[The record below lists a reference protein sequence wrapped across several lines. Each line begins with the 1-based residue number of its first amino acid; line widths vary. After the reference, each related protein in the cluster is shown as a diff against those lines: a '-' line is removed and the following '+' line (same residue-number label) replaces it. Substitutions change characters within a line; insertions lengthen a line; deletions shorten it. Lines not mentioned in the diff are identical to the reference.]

1 MSKKFTF
8 SIGTFFSVVVLSFLL
23 IFLVQGATTLYMRVS
38 ARLDEFA
45 RHGENVL
52 QVTSLLLEKQVE
64 QREEGLRAIVGGAD
78 MNDAG
83 RDVLVAVVLDGN
95 TVERGIKGWLPD
107 GMLLP
112 DELLTDEWVVN
123 DLLDIYGRSLLTG
136 VRTIQGKRVFAAI
149 RLNMNELDV
158 FGDHLL
164 LPVISDNLGQIVWMG
179 ATKEAPALS
188 EHLKARGF
196 ILRKKIPD
204 QRWAIA
210 LSHQGSRVMMRQEQL
225 PYGFTFPIAYPLA
238 SLMISSLSG
247 LAVAAMLFLFALLV
261 ILLLWALWN
270 RGVYKSIATIANL
283 ADEMGDRLSQIDARD
298 PLRGAETLFTLTKRF
313 SGFKETFV
321 RETNSF
327 VRDLRNLFEV
337 ILRQQEELTAF
348 NEETEAMNQE
358 LEQVNNQLISRE
370 ALWERTL
377 EFSRAFARNQDV
389 DAAISSTLD
398 TLRRDVK
405 AFGVLLSSVEGNSFR
420 LTAWSGYNG
429 ELTNFVVSKD
439 GIAASES
446 IISRSPVWVED
457 VRAHPGAHPVHPSV
471 KSELLIPLFQAGE
484 EEGVLEVAFDR
495 PMRRDSFLIETL
507 TPVASFLGGLVHGE
521 KMRRELKASYAYLA
535 EKLQFVTGI
544 YHDETEAHI
553 ARIGEYCKLLARE
566 IGRDASEQEDIALF
580 ARLHDIG
587 KLRIPYGILVKP
599 GALDSDEFNQI
610 KRHPQW
616 GADILGDAAWLQMA
630 RNICLTHH
638 EKWDGSGY
646 PRGLRGEEIPWEGRV
661 ATIADIYD
669 ALRSSRS
676 YKPAMSHE
684 LAVSIL
690 LEGDERVRPEHF
702 DPKVLTA
709 FRRISGKF
717 EEIFDSNC
725 DERDSPD
732 CFLA

>member
-1 MSKKFTF
+1 MINIS
-8 SIGTFFSVVVLSFLL
+8 LSFLL
-23 IFLVQGATTLYMRVS
+23 IFIVQGATTLYMRVS

-83 RDVLVAVVLDGN
+83 RDVLVAAVLDGN

-225 PYGFTFPIAYPLA
+225 PYGFTFTIAYPLA

-348 NEETEAMNQE
+348 NEETEAMNQT
-358 LEQVNNQLISRE
+358 LAVTALGDVLVRQVDHGKRADAHDAQVRVQCRERVVGHPLGERRPPRAQALRIS
-370 ALWERTL
+370 
-377 EFSRAFARNQDV
+377 
-389 DAAISSTLD
+389 
-398 TLRRDVK
+398 
-405 AFGVLLSSVEGNSFR
+405 
-420 LTAWSGYNG
+420 
-429 ELTNFVVSKD
+429 D
-439 GIAASES
+439 G
-446 IISRSPVWVED
+446 
-457 VRAHPGAHPVHPSV
+457 G
-471 KSELLIPLFQAGE
+471 QAGAQPE
-484 EEGVLEVAFDR
+484 PAGDV
-495 PMRRDSFLIETL
+495 
-507 TPVASFLGGLVHGE
+507 
-521 KMRRELKASYAYLA
+521 
-535 EKLQFVTGI
+535 
-544 YHDETEAHI
+544 
-553 ARIGEYCKLLARE
+553 
-566 IGRDASEQEDIALF
+566 
-580 ARLHDIG
+580 
-587 KLRIPYGILVKP
+587 
-599 GALDSDEFNQI
+599 
-610 KRHPQW
+610 
-616 GADILGDAAWLQMA
+616 GADL
-630 RNICLTHH
+630 RPREHPR
-638 EKWDGSGY
+638 DG
-646 PRGLRGEEIPWEGRV
+646 PQVRKV
-661 ATIADIYD
+661 A
-669 ALRSSRS
+669 ALRSAAA
-676 YKPAMSHE
+676 P
-684 LAVSIL
+684 
-690 LEGDERVRPEHF
+690 GRP
-702 DPKVLTA
+702 
-709 FRRISGKF
+709 
-717 EEIFDSNC
+717 
-725 DERDSPD
+725 
-732 CFLA
+732 

>member
-8 SIGTFFSVVVLSFLL
+8 SIGTFFSVVVLSFLI
-23 IFLVQGATTLYMRVS
+23 IFLVQGATSLYIRVS

-83 RDVLVAVVLDGN
+83 RDVLVAAILDGN
-95 TVERGIKGWLPD
+95 TVKHGIKGWLPD

-136 VRTIQGKRVFAAI
+136 VRTIQGERVFAAI
-149 RLNMNELDV
+149 RLDMNELDV
-158 FGDHLL
+158 FGDHAL
-164 LPVISDNLGQIVWMG
+164 LPVISDSLGQIVWMG
-179 ATKEAPALS
+179 ATKETPALS
-188 EHLKARGF
+188 MHLKARGC
-196 ILRKKIPD
+196 ILRKQLPD
-204 QRWAIA
+204 QRWAIT
-210 LSHQGSRVMMRQEQL
+210 LSHQGSRVMMRQERL
-225 PYGFTFPIAYPLA
+225 PYGFTFTIAYPLA
-238 SLMISSLSG
+238 SLMVSSLSG

-298 PLRGAETLFTLTKRF
+298 PLRGAETLFTLTKRI

-327 VRDLRNLFEV
+327 IRDLRNLFEV

-358 LEQVNNQLISRE
+358 LEQVNNQLLSRE

-405 AFGVLLSSVEGNSFR
+405 AFGVLLSSVEGNNFR

-429 ELTNFVVSKD
+429 ELSDFVVAKD

-457 VRAHPGAHPVHPSV
+457 VRTHPTAHPVHPSV

-484 EEGVLEVAFDR
+484 EEGVLEVAFEK

-535 EKLQFVTGI
+535 EKLQFITGI

-553 ARIGEYCKLLARE
+553 ARIGEYCKILARE

-599 GALDSDEFNQI
+599 GALEADEFNQI

-616 GADILGDAAWLQMA
+616 GADILGEAAWLQMA
-630 RNICLTHH
+630 RNLCLTHH

-684 LAVSIL
+684 TAVRIL
-690 LEGDERVRPEHF
+690 LEGDGRVRPEHF
-702 DPKVLTA
+702 DPKVLNA

-717 EEIFDSNC
+717 AEIFDSNC

-732 CFLA
+732 CFLV

>member
-1 MSKKFTF
+1 MSRKFTF
-8 SIGTFFSVVVLSFLL
+8 SIGTFFSAVVLSFLL
-23 IFLVQGATTLYMRVS
+23 IFLLQAATTLYLRVRS
-38 ARLDEFA
+38 RLDEFA

-52 QVTSLLLEKQVE
+52 QVASLLLEKQVA

-78 MNDAG
+78 MRDAG
-83 RDVLVAVVLDGN
+83 RDVLVAAVLDGN

-123 DLLDIYGRSLLTG
+123 DLLDIYGRSLLSG
-136 VRTIQGKRVFAAI
+136 VRTIQGKRVFAAV
-149 RLNMNELDV
+149 RLDMNELDV
-158 FGDHLL
+158 FGDHAL
-164 LPVISDNLGQIVWMG
+164 LPVISDSLGQIVWMG
-179 ATKEAPALS
+179 ATKETPALS

-204 QRWAIA
+204 RRWAMT
-210 LSHQGSRVMMRQEQL
+210 LSHQGSRVMMRQERL
-225 PYGFTFPIAYPLA
+225 PYGFTFTIAYPLA
-238 SLMISSLSG
+238 SLLASSLSG
-247 LAVAAMLFLFALLV
+247 LAVAAVLFLFALLV

-270 RGVYKSIATIANL
+270 RGVYRSIADIACL
-283 ADEMGDRLSQIDARD
+283 ADEMSDQLSQIDARD
-298 PLRGAETLFTLTKRF
+298 PLRGAETLFDLTKRF

-321 RETNSF
+321 RETNAF

-405 AFGVLLSSVEGNSFR
+405 AFGVLISSVEGDSFR

-429 ELTNFVVSKD
+429 ELTNFVVAKD

-446 IISRSPVWVED
+446 ILSRSPVWVED
-457 VRAHPGAHPVHPSV
+457 VRAHPNARPVHPSV

-484 EEGVLEVAFDR
+484 EEGVLEVAFER

-553 ARIGEYCKLLARE
+553 ARIGEYCRILARE
-566 IGRDASEQEDIALF
+566 IGRDAGEQEDIALF

-599 GALDSDEFNQI
+599 GTLDTDEFEQI

-616 GADILGDAAWLQMA
+616 GAEILGDAAWLQMA

-646 PRGLRGEEIPWEGRV
+646 PRGLHGTEIPWEGRV

-684 LAVSIL
+684 TAVGIL
-690 LEGDERVRPEHF
+690 LEGDGRVRPEHF
-702 DPKVLTA
+702 DPKVLNA

-717 EEIFDSNC
+717 AEIFDANC

>member
-1 MSKKFTF
+1 
-8 SIGTFFSVVVLSFLL
+8 
-23 IFLVQGATTLYMRVS
+23 
-38 ARLDEFA
+38 
-45 RHGENVL
+45 
-52 QVTSLLLEKQVE
+52 
-64 QREEGLRAIVGGAD
+64 
-78 MNDAG
+78 
-83 RDVLVAVVLDGN
+83 
-95 TVERGIKGWLPD
+95 
-107 GMLLP
+107 
-112 DELLTDEWVVN
+112 
-123 DLLDIYGRSLLTG
+123 
-136 VRTIQGKRVFAAI
+136 
-149 RLNMNELDV
+149 
-158 FGDHLL
+158 
-164 LPVISDNLGQIVWMG
+164 
-179 ATKEAPALS
+179 
-188 EHLKARGF
+188 
-196 ILRKKIPD
+196 
-204 QRWAIA
+204 
-210 LSHQGSRVMMRQEQL
+210 
-225 PYGFTFPIAYPLA
+225 
-238 SLMISSLSG
+238 
-247 LAVAAMLFLFALLV
+247 
-261 ILLLWALWN
+261 
-270 RGVYKSIATIANL
+270 
-283 ADEMGDRLSQIDARD
+283 
-298 PLRGAETLFTLTKRF
+298 
-313 SGFKETFV
+313 
-321 RETNSF
+321 
-327 VRDLRNLFEV
+327 
-337 ILRQQEELTAF
+337 
-348 NEETEAMNQE
+348 
-358 LEQVNNQLISRE
+358 RE

-429 ELTNFVVSKD
+429 ELADFVVSKD

-457 VRAHPGAHPVHPSV
+457 VRTHPTAHPVHPSV

-599 GALDSDEFNQI
+599 GTLDTDEFEQI

-616 GADILGDAAWLQMA
+616 GAEILGDAAWLQMA

-646 PRGLRGEEIPWEGRV
+646 PRGLHGTEIPWEGRV